1 MPITDDIEIELE
13 VRTTSMGRVLVK
25 NTAGDFDMSAA
36 ADGIILCPLSAD
48 DTRQLTP
55 GRATIN
61 ITIRRDG
68 GVSMGATS
76 DIDILRP
83 SSMPSPNN
91 NRLIPM
97 DVVISD
103 APVEIVLDFIGSEP
117 SLKTINGESLKGEGD
132 INTHLHYATTV
143 DDLPSNVPDG
153 DEGIVS
159 INEDI
164 ITEDLISLLGKYGN
178 VLDYQADVLD
188 SNIQAIKF
196 SWLNDQFPKEYWLFI
211 FAPLTTRPARLQVSI
226 SGRYVESYAYINGE
240 YVWFNWDISTT
251 DPLKAAAEVQSAID
265 AIIAAAASQHSF
277 ISIGFSNVRLED
289 YSAIEVTYN
298 RPEGV
303 IKYVRASGE
312 WQQLPQLVET
322 DADRIMRSMCQKN
335 AIFIRTR
342 TDIDGNR
349 EREYLTRRDGTIL
362 PIVIGNNGYDKTD
375 LHFSIYD
382 ENASGYYIGGWQYL
396 LDQGA
401 IPPQIAT
408 ATLDWIDGG
417 NFQLRLNSWYRDGNG
432 TLYAYYSATPAANN
446 KHIFSAIDIGIVV
459 NRYANPQVQFQS
471 VVVGEELS
479 KSDTG
484 YQGVNLPEF
493 DFAPMVS
500 FTEETEIGNESELK
514 DFFGT
519 LFRANMKLPYGLGVS
534 LPGKSVH
541 LLGWSINLQSVSKVP
556 RSDVILADYNSCY
569 LTKDG
574 YWIYIM
580 VTVRYNIVS
589 DSVEVYGRYSK
600 FEFE

>member
-25 NTAGDFDMSAA
+25 NTAKDFDMSAS

-164 ITEDLISLLGKYGN
+164 ITEDLISLLGKYGD
-178 VLDYQADVLD
+178 VLDYQTDVLA

-196 SWLNDQFPKEYWLFI
+196 SWLNDLFPKEYWLFI
-211 FAPLTTRPARLQVSI
+211 ATSLTPRPARLQVYI

-240 YVWFNWDISTT
+240 YVSFNWDISTT

-265 AIIAAAASQHSF
+265 AIIAAAASQHSL
-277 ISIGFSNVRLED
+277 ISVGVDNVRED

-322 DADRIMRSMCQKN
+322 DADRIMLSMCQKN
-335 AIFIRTR
+335 AIFIRTT
-342 TDIDGNR
+342 TDSNGYR
-349 EREYLTRRDGTIL
+349 EREYLTKRDGTIL

-375 LHFSIYD
+375 LSFNIYD

-408 ATLDWIDGG
+408 AALDWIDGG
-417 NFQLRLNSWYRDGNG
+417 NFQLRLDSWYRDIVG
-432 TLYAYYSATPAANN
+432 TLYAYYSATPAANK

-459 NRYANPQVQFQS
+459 NRDANPQVQFQS

-493 DFAPMVS
+493 EYSPMVA
-500 FTEETEIGNESELK
+500 FTEEMEIANESELK

-534 LPGKSVH
+534 LPGMNVH
-541 LLGWSINLQSVSKVP
+541 LLGWSIKLLSVSKVSL
-556 RSDVILADYNSCY
+556 SDIIRADYNSCY

-574 YWIYIM
+574 YWIYILFK
-580 VTVRYNIVS
+580 VEYNIVS
-589 DSVEVYGRYSK
+589 DSVEILGRYTK
-600 FEFE
+600 FE

>member
-159 INEDI
+159 ISEDI

-178 VLDYQADVLD
+178 VLDYQTDVLD

-211 FAPLTTRPARLQVSI
+211 AAGLTPSPARLQVYI
-226 SGRYVESYAYINGE
+226 SGRYVESYAVINGE
-240 YVWFNWDISTT
+240 FVSFNWDISTT

-265 AIIAAAASQHSF
+265 AIIAAAASQHSL
-277 ISIGFSNVRLED
+277 ISIGVGDVRLED

-322 DADRIMRSMCQKN
+322 DADRIMLSMCQKN

-342 TDIDGNR
+342 TDSYGYR
-349 EREYLTRRDGTIL
+349 EREYLTMRDGTIL

-375 LHFSIYD
+375 LIFNIYD

-408 ATLDWIDGG
+408 AALDWIDGG
-417 NFQLRLNSWYRDGNG
+417 DFQLRLYSWSRDTNG
-432 TLYAYYSATPAANN
+432 ALLACYSATPAANK
-446 KHIFSAIDIGIVV
+446 KHIFSAIDICIVV
-459 NRYANPQVQFQS
+459 NRYANPQVQFQG

-493 DFAPMVS
+493 DFAPMVG
-500 FTEETEIGNESELK
+500 FTEETEIANESELK

-519 LFRANMKLPYGLGVS
+519 LFRANMKLPYGLSVS

-541 LLGWSINLQSVSKVP
+541 LLGWSINLRSVSKVP
-556 RSDVILADYNSCY
+556 RSDVICADYSSCY

-574 YWIYIM
+574 YWIYIL
-580 VTVRYNIVS
+580 VKVEYNIVS
-589 DSVEVYGRYSK
+589 DSVDVVGRYSK

>member
-211 FAPLTTRPARLQVSI
+211 AAASTPHPARLQVSI
-226 SGRYVESYAYINGE
+226 SGRYVESYAVINGE
-240 YVWFNWDISTT
+240 WVSFNWDISTT

-265 AIIAAAASQHSF
+265 AIIAAAASQHSL
-277 ISIGFSNVRLED
+277 ISIGVGGVRLED

-322 DADRIMRSMCQKN
+322 DADRIMLSMCQKN

-342 TDIDGNR
+342 TDSYGYR
-349 EREYLTRRDGTIL
+349 EREYLTMRDGTIL

-375 LHFSIYD
+375 LYFSIYD

-408 ATLDWIDGG
+408 ASLDWIDGG
-417 NFQLRLNSWYRDGNG
+417 DFQLRLYSWYRDTEGA
-432 TLYAYYSATPAANN
+432 LRACYSATPAANK
-446 KHIFSAIDIGIVV
+446 KHIFSAIDISIVV

-493 DFAPMVS
+493 DFSPMVS
-500 FTEETEIGNESELK
+500 ITEEMEIANESELK

-534 LPGKSVH
+534 LPGMNVH
-541 LLGWSINLQSVSKVP
+541 LLGWSINLSSVSKVP
-556 RSDVILADYNSCY
+556 RSDDIRAVYNSCY

-574 YWIYIM
+574 YWIYIL
-580 VTVRYNIVS
+580 VKVEYNIVS
-589 DSVEVYGRYSK
+589 DSVVVLGSYTK
-600 FEFE
+600 FE

>member
-1 MPITDDIEIELE
+1 MPITSDIEIELE

-178 VLDYQADVLD
+178 VLDYQADVQD

-211 FAPLTTRPARLQVSI
+211 VAVLTPRPARLQVSI

-265 AIIAAAASQHSF
+265 AIIAAAASQHSL
-277 ISIGFSNVRLED
+277 ISIAVSDARLED

-417 NFQLRLNSWYRDGNG
+417 NFQLRLNSWSRDAVG
-432 TLYAYYSATPAANN
+432 TLYASYSATPAANN

-484 YQGVNLPEF
+484 YQGVNLPES
-493 DFAPMVS
+493 DFYTMVG
-500 FTEETEIGNESELK
+500 FTEETEIGNESELI

-519 LFRANMKLPYGLGVS
+519 LFRANMKLPYALGVS

-541 LLGWSINLQSVSKVP
+541 LLGWSINLSSVSKIP
-556 RSDVILADYNSCY
+556 RSDDIRAFYNSCY

-574 YWIYIM
+574 YWISIM
-580 VTVRYNIVS
+580 VTVNYNIVS
-589 DSVEVYGRYSK
+589 DSVRVWGRYTK
-600 FEFE
+600 YDFE